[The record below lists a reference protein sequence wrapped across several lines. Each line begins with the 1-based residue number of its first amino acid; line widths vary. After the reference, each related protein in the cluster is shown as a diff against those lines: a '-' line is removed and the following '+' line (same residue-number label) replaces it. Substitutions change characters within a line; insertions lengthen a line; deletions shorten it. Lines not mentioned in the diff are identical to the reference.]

1 MTRFAGQMTGNDPS
15 RAPYRAGRYAFDG
28 PKNNKEMVNGI
39 VANFSD
45 VIPFP
50 DAAVPTPNA
59 GKSPNQTLY
68 IGQQDGQARA
78 SLPSDIGHGNTVG
91 AAAFTE
97 SYLKGVDK

>member
-1 MTRFAGQMTGNDPS
+1 MRRFAGQATGSDPS
-15 RAPYRAGRYAFDG
+15 VMPHRPGRYAFDG
-28 PKNNKEMVNGI
+28 PRNNPEMVNGI
-39 VANFSD
+39 VSNFSSD
-45 VIPFP
+45 LPFP
-50 DAAVPTPNA
+50 DAGVPTPNA

-78 SLPSDIGHGNTVG
+78 SLPSDIGYGNTVG